1 MHHISQGFYQFQP
14 VANLASSIKSS
25 IGRVFFQSWGGFDLA
40 VTVCAGQVMRGMNLT
55 VTALGFRRT
64 GVGVRGLDLAGI
76 LSSYPRFLYYLRFLT
91 GAASIASIFSVNVA
105 QWHQMTA
112 FERAAAQMKG
122 LRCSFPPYFVAA
134 MTPAG
139 WPVAAMSGNTYEM
152 LERGF
157 APSAEE
163 AKMTLFRLRQKLRWS
178 RAGMAAFIGVSQSV
192 LRRWETG
199 RTSTEWR
206 GAAIDLATGFAG
218 A

>member
-1 MHHISQGFYQFQP
+1 MHHISQRFYQFPP

-64 GVGVRGLDLAGI
+64 WAGVRGLDFAGI

-122 LRCSFPPYFVAA
+122 LRCSLPAVFRCRDDACRLAGGRDVGQYLRNARTRVCSYGGRGPGDAVSAAAKTALVA
-134 MTPAG
+134 
-139 WPVAAMSGNTYEM
+139 
-152 LERGF
+152 RGH
-157 APSAEE
+157 
-163 AKMTLFRLRQKLRWS
+163 
-178 RAGMAAFIGVSQSV
+178 GGIYG
-192 LRRWETG
+192 G
-199 RTSTEWR
+199 
-206 GAAIDLATGFAG
+206 
-218 A
+218 